1 MAKGDVNGDRLI
13 TYEDYI
19 LILNAIRKVVT
30 LSAEAAEAA
39 DWNGDKK
46 ITFADLEE
54 LSKVLA
60 LKITGDANGD
70 GVLSQED
77 VKVIEDHIKG
87 NLKLEGKLLKNAD
100 VNNDGKVD
108 KNDVDF
114 LKKLIDAIIEANKVK
129 NNKVTIQL
137 GAFDKGEYL
146 SWFVTTQAAY
156 EVTITLKDD
165 SKTYF
170 TGKKKSMDIAPP
182 LAMGNEQYTGN
193 NLRLE
198 ISIPESDDI
207 KTLPT
212 MTAIIT
218 NTGKI
223 VGHNF
228 ICCGEDWNDADY
240 NDFYINIVGWK
251 SKN

>member
-1 MAKGDVNGDRLI
+1 MTKGDINGNRLI

-19 LILNAIRKVVT
+19 LLKNAISKVVT
-30 LSAEAAEAA
+30 LSDEATEAA

-46 ITFADLEE
+46 ITVADLEE
-54 LSKVLA
+54 LKKVLA

-77 VKVIEDHIKG
+77 VDIIQQHIAE
-87 NLKLEGKLLKNAD
+87 NLKLKGKLLKNAD

-108 KNDVDF
+108 MKDVVF
-114 LKKLIDAIIEANKVK
+114 LQRLIASIIEANKVM

-156 EVTITLKDD
+156 KVTIALKDD
-165 SKTYF
+165 SNTYF
-170 TGKKKSMDIAPP
+170 ENSKATMDIAPP
-182 LAMGNEQYTGN
+182 LAVGNGVYTGN

-212 MTAIIT
+212 MSAIIT
-218 NTGKI
+218 DTGKI
-223 VGHNF
+223 CGHNF

-251 SKN
+251 SKK

>member
-1 MAKGDVNGDRLI
+1 MAKGDVNSDRLI

-19 LILNAIRKVVT
+19 LIKNAIAKVITLNA
-30 LSAEAAEAA
+30 EATKAA

-46 ITFADLEE
+46 ITVADLEE
-54 LSKVLA
+54 LNKVLA

-77 VKVIEDHIKG
+77 VKVIEDHIAGK
-87 NLKLEGKLLKNAD
+87 LKLEGKLLKNAD

-108 KNDVDF
+108 KRDVDF
-114 LKKLIDAIIEANKVK
+114 LKNLIDAIIEANKVK
-129 NNKVTIQL
+129 NNKITIQL
-137 GAFDKGEYL
+137 NAFEKGEYL

-170 TGKKKSMDIAPP
+170 TGKKKGTNIAPP
-182 LAMGNEQYTGN
+182 LAVGNDEYSGK

-212 MTAIIT
+212 MSAIIT

-228 ICCGEDWNDADY
+228 ICCGEDWIDANY
-240 NDFYINIVGWK
+240 SDFYINIVGWK
-251 SKN
+251 HKN

>member
-1 MAKGDVNGDRLI
+1 MAKGDVNSDRLI

-19 LILNAIRKVVT
+19 LIKNAIAKVITLNA
-30 LSAEAAEAA
+30 EATKAA

-46 ITFADLEE
+46 ITVADLEE
-54 LSKVLA
+54 LNKVLA

-87 NLKLEGKLLKNAD
+87 KLKLEGKLLKNAD

-108 KNDVDF
+108 KRDVDF
-114 LKKLIDAIIEANKVK
+114 LKNLIDAIIEANKVK
-129 NNKVTIQL
+129 NNKITIQL
-137 GAFDKGEYL
+137 NAFEKGEYL

-170 TGKKKSMDIAPP
+170 TGKKKGTNIAPP
-182 LAMGNEQYTGN
+182 LAVGNDEYSGK

-212 MTAIIT
+212 MSAIIT

-228 ICCGEDWNDADY
+228 ICCGEDWIDANY
-240 NDFYINIVGWK
+240 SDFYINIVGWK
-251 SKN
+251 HKN

>member
-13 TYEDYI
+13 TYEDYV
-19 LILNAIRKVVT
+19 LIKNAITNIVT
-30 LSAEAAEAA
+30 LNGEAPEAA
-39 DWNGDKK
+39 DMNGDNK
-46 ITFADLEE
+46 ITVADLEQLE
-54 LSKVLA
+54 KILS

-70 GVLSQED
+70 GTISQED
-77 VKVIEDHIKG
+77 VEVIQQHIAG
-87 NLKLEGKLLKNAD
+87 LLKLEGKLLKNAD
-100 VNNDGKVD
+100 VNHDGKV
-108 KNDVDF
+108 NMEDVVF
-114 LKKLIDAIIEANKVK
+114 LQRLLQTIVEANKVK

-146 SWFVTTQAAY
+146 SWFVTTQAAN
-156 EVTITLKDD
+156 EVTVTLKDD

-170 TGKKKSMDIAPP
+170 SGKKKSMDIAPP
-182 LAMGNEQYTGN
+182 LAVGNDVYTGN

-212 MTAIIT
+212 MSAIIT

>member
-1 MAKGDVNGDRLI
+1 MKKGDVNGDHLI

-19 LILNAIRKVVT
+19 LIKNAIEKVVT
-30 LSAEAAEAA
+30 LNKEAAEAA
-39 DWNGDKK
+39 DVNGDKK
-46 ITFADLEE
+46 ITIADLEQLE
-54 LSKVLA
+54 KILS

-70 GVLSQED
+70 GIISQED
-77 VKVIEDHIKG
+77 VEVIKQHIDG
-87 NLKLEGKLLKNAD
+87 TLKLEGKLLKNAD

-108 KNDVDF
+108 RDDVVF
-114 LKKLIDAIIEANKVK
+114 LKKLIATIIEAHKVK

-170 TGKKKSMDIAPP
+170 TGKKKSMNIAPP
-182 LAMGNEQYTGN
+182 LAIGNDVYTGN

-212 MTAIIT
+212 MSAIISD
-218 NTGKI
+218 TGKI
-223 VGHNF
+223 CGHNF

>member
-13 TYEDYI
+13 TDEDYI
-19 LILNAIRKVVT
+19 LIKNALNNVVT
-30 LSAEAAEAA
+30 LSDEAAKGA

-46 ITFADLEE
+46 VTVADLEE

-70 GVLSQED
+70 GVLSEED
-77 VKVIEDHIKG
+77 VKVIQDHIAG
-87 NLKLEGKLLKNAD
+87 NLKLEGKLLENAD
-100 VNNDGKVD
+100 VNNDGKI
-108 KNDVDF
+108 NMQDVTF
-114 LKKLIDAIIEANKVK
+114 LQKLIEAIVDANKVK

-137 GAFDKGEYL
+137 DAFDKGEYL
-146 SWFVTTQAAY
+146 AWFVTTQAAY
-156 EVTITLKDD
+156 DVTITLKDD
-165 SKTYF
+165 SKIYF
-170 TGKKKSMDIAPP
+170 EDNKATMNIAPP
-182 LAMGNEQYTGN
+182 LAIGNEQYTGD

-251 SKN
+251 SKV

>member
-1 MAKGDVNGDRLI
+1 MKKGDVNGDRLI
-13 TYEDYI
+13 TREDYI
-19 LILNAIRKVVT
+19 LIKNAIAKVVT
-30 LSAEAAEAA
+30 LNGEAAKAA
-39 DWNGDKK
+39 DLNSDNK
-46 ITFADLEE
+46 ITVEDLEQLKKT
-54 LSKVLA
+54 LS
-60 LKITGDANGD
+60 LKIKGDANGD

-77 VKVIEDHIKG
+77 VKVIQEHIAG
-87 NLKLEGKLLKNAD
+87 LIKLDRKLLKNAD
-100 VNNDGKVD
+100 VNCDGKV
-108 KNDVDF
+108 NMEDVVF
-114 LKKLIDAIIEANKVK
+114 LQRLLETIIEANKVK

-146 SWFVTTQAAY
+146 TWFVTTQAAY

-170 TGKKKSMDIAPP
+170 TGTKKSMDIAPP
-182 LAMGNEQYTGN
+182 LAIGNDVYTGN

-212 MTAIIT
+212 MSAVIT

-223 VGHNF
+223 CGHNF

-251 SKN
+251 SKK

>member
-1 MAKGDVNGDRLI
+1 MAKGDVNNNRLI
-13 TYEDYI
+13 TYEDYV
-19 LILNAIRKVVT
+19 LLKNAIAKVVT
-30 LSAEAAEAA
+30 LNDEAAKAA
-39 DWNGDKK
+39 DMNSDNE
-46 ITFADLEE
+46 ITVADLEQLE
-54 LSKVLA
+54 KILS
-60 LKITGDANGD
+60 LKIKGDANGD
-70 GVLSQED
+70 GMISQED
-77 VKVIEDHIKG
+77 VAVIQQHIAG
-87 NLKLEGKLLKNAD
+87 TLKLEGKLLKNAD

-108 KNDVDF
+108 MEDVVF
-114 LKKLIDAIIEANKVK
+114 LQRLIETIIEAHKVK

-156 EVTITLKDD
+156 MVTVTLRDD
-165 SKTYF
+165 SNIYF
-170 TGKKKSMDIAPP
+170 SDSKGTMDIAPP
-182 LAMGNEQYTGN
+182 LAVGNGVYTGN

-212 MTAIIT
+212 MSAIIT
-218 NTGKI
+218 NTGQI

-251 SKN
+251 SKK

>member
-19 LILNAIRKVVT
+19 LIKNAISNVVT
-30 LSAEAAEAA
+30 LSDEAAAAA
-39 DWNGDKK
+39 DMNSDNK
-46 ITFADLEE
+46 ITVADLEQLE
-54 LSKVLA
+54 KILS

-77 VKVIEDHIKG
+77 VTVIQQHIAG
-87 NLKLEGKLLKNAD
+87 ILKLEGKLLKNAD

-108 KNDVDF
+108 MKDVVF
-114 LKKLIDAIIEANKVK
+114 LQRLIATIIEAHKVK

-146 SWFVTTQAAY
+146 AWFVTTQAAY
-156 EVTITLKDD
+156 DVTITLKDD
-165 SKTYF
+165 SKIYF
-170 TGKKKSMDIAPP
+170 EDNKATMNIAPP
-182 LAMGNEQYTGN
+182 LAVGNEQYTGD

-251 SKN
+251 SKV

>member
-1 MAKGDVNGDRLI
+1 MKKGDINSDRLI
-13 TYEDYI
+13 TYEDYV
-19 LILNAIRKVVT
+19 LIKNAISKVVT
-30 LSAEAAEAA
+30 LNDEGAEAA
-39 DWNGDKK
+39 DWNSDKK
-46 ITFADLEE
+46 ITVADLEE
-54 LSKVLA
+54 LKKVLA

-70 GVLSQED
+70 GMLSQED
-77 VKVIEDHIKG
+77 VEVIKDHIAE

-100 VNNDGKVD
+100 VNNDGKV
-108 KNDVDF
+108 NMEDVTF
-114 LKKLIDAIIEANKVK
+114 LQKLLGSIIEANKVK

-137 GAFDKGEYL
+137 DAFDKGEYL

-156 EVTITLKDD
+156 KVTIVLKDD
-165 SKTYF
+165 SHTYIDNYKE
-170 TGKKKSMDIAPP
+170 TMDIEPP
-182 LAMGNEQYTGN
+182 LAVGNGQYTGD

-198 ISIPESDDI
+198 ISIPQSDDI

-212 MTAIIT
+212 MSAIIT

-251 SKN
+251 SKK

>member
-13 TYEDYI
+13 TDEDYI
-19 LILNAIRKVVT
+19 LIKNAIAKIVT
-30 LSAEAAEAA
+30 LSDGAAEAA
-39 DWNGDKK
+39 DMNGDKK
-46 ITFADLEE
+46 ITVADLEQLE
-54 LSKVLA
+54 KILS

-70 GVLSQED
+70 GKISQED
-77 VKVIEDHIKG
+77 VTVIQQHIDG
-87 NLKLEGKLLKNAD
+87 FLKLEGKLIENAD

-108 KNDVDF
+108 RQDVVF
-114 LKKLIDAIIEANKVK
+114 LQKLIASIIKANKVK
-129 NNKVTIQL
+129 NNKVTIRL
-137 GAFDKGEYL
+137 DAFDKGEYL
-146 SWFVTTQAAY
+146 SWFVTTQAAFD
-156 EVTITLKDD
+156 VTVELKDD

-170 TGKKKSMDIAPP
+170 RNHKSTLDIAPP
-182 LAMGNEQYTGN
+182 LAVGSDVYTGN
-193 NLRLE
+193 NLRVE
-198 ISIPESDDI
+198 ISIPQSDDI

-212 MTAIIT
+212 MSAIIT

-251 SKN
+251 SKK

>member
-13 TYEDYI
+13 TYEDYV
-19 LILNAIRKVVT
+19 LIKNAIAKVVT
-30 LSAEAAEAA
+30 LNDEAAEAA
-39 DWNGDKK
+39 DMNSDNK
-46 ITFADLEE
+46 ITVADLEQLE
-54 LSKVLA
+54 KILS

-70 GVLSQED
+70 GMISQED
-77 VKVIEDHIKG
+77 VVVIQQHIAG
-87 NLKLEGKLLKNAD
+87 ILKLEGKLLKNAD
-100 VNNDGKVD
+100 VNNDGKV
-108 KNDVDF
+108 NMEDVVF
-114 LKKLIDAIIEANKVK
+114 LQRLIATIVEANKVK

-170 TGKKKSMDIAPP
+170 TGKKKSMSIAPP
-182 LAMGNEQYTGN
+182 LAIGNEQYTGN

-207 KTLPT
+207 KTMPT
-212 MTAIIT
+212 MSAVIT
-218 NTGKI
+218 DTGKI
-223 VGHNF
+223 CGHNF

>member
-1 MAKGDVNGDRLI
+1 MAKGDINGNRLI
-13 TYEDYI
+13 TCEDYI
-19 LILNAIRKVVT
+19 LIKNAIARVVT
-30 LSAEAAEAA
+30 LSDEAAEAA
-39 DWNGDKK
+39 DMDSDNE
-46 ITFADLEE
+46 ITVADLEQLE
-54 LSKVLA
+54 KILS

-70 GVLSQED
+70 GMISQED
-77 VKVIEDHIKG
+77 VVVIQQHIAG
-87 NLKLEGKLLKNAD
+87 ILKLEGKLLKNAD
-100 VNNDGKVD
+100 VNNDGKVNM
-108 KNDVDF
+108 KDVVF
-114 LKKLIDAIIEANKVK
+114 LQRLIESIIEANKVK

-170 TGKKKSMDIAPP
+170 TGKKKTIDIVPP
-182 LAMGNEQYTGN
+182 LAIGNDVYTGN

-212 MTAIIT
+212 MSAIIT
-218 NTGKI
+218 DTGKI
-223 VGHNF
+223 CGHNF

-251 SKN
+251 SKK